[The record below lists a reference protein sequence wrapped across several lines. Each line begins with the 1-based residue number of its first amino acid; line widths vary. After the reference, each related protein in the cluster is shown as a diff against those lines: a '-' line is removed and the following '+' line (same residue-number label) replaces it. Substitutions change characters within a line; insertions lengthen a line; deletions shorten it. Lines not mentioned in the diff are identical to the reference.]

1 MKKIIVLGCS
11 KNQIEYLKVLKK
23 KFKIILLDKNI
34 NSPGKKFA
42 YKFFHCGY
50 DNTKKMNDLIQKK
63 LIRSKYIFSASSHFA
78 YIGLSYLA
86 KKMGIKNFP
95 TKKQI
100 SIILDKN
107 KFYDFLIK
115 EGVSIP
121 WTRKIFKKK
130 ELIKYKN
137 YQNIFFLKSDFG
149 KSPNYI
155 YHGSINYLLKKKIN
169 WIKNDFLKKNYLL
182 QKKFEGKEIRVN
194 IFDKKSICFYL
205 KNGEKISKIDIK
217 KINELEIFKK
227 LHLLNKKLKIER
239 LLVKYDVIISEKGY
253 AVLDIGLDPPQ
264 RMLSYFKKIKKNF
277 YKFYLKF
284 FIN

>member
-1 MKKIIVLGCS
+1 M
-11 KNQIEYLKVLKK
+11 
-23 KFKIILLDKNI
+23 
-34 NSPGKKFA
+34 
-42 YKFFHCGY
+42 
-50 DNTKKMNDLIQKK
+50 
-63 LIRSKYIFSASSHFA
+63 
-78 YIGLSYLA
+78 
-86 KKMGIKNFP
+86 
-95 TKKQI
+95 
-100 SIILDKN
+100 
-107 KFYDFLIK
+107 
-115 EGVSIP
+115 
-121 WTRKIFKKK
+121 
-130 ELIKYKN
+130 
-137 YQNIFFLKSDFG
+137 
-149 KSPNYI
+149 
-155 YHGSINYLLKKKIN
+155 
-169 WIKNDFLKKNYLL
+169 
-182 QKKFEGKEIRVN
+182 N